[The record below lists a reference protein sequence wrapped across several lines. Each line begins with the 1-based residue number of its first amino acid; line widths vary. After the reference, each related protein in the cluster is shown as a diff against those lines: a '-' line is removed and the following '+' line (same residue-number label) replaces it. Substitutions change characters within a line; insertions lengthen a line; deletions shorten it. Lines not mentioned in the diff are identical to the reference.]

1 MIGKKRKLKNLWTKK
16 SNAVKIFKRF
26 FEWITDD
33 SFKPPNILK
42 MKVLIIEDE
51 KPAARRLN
59 RMLANLGL
67 KVQQMLHS
75 VEESLNWLQNN
86 EHPDLIFLDIQLSD
100 GLSFEIFE
108 EIEVKSA
115 IIFTTAY
122 DEYAL
127 KAFKLNS
134 IDYLLKPLDEDE
146 LKVAVD
152 KFNENRP
159 KQTDVQ
165 VNLDDIRKLLVN
177 PVDRKFK
184 KRLTIKVGQH
194 IKIIPI
200 DEVECFYSENKST
213 YIYTRENRNHL
224 LDHSLEYWQEQLNPE
239 HFFRVNR
246 TFIVYIN
253 GIKDIIAHSN
263 SRLKLILHSFSETEI
278 IVSRER
284 VKEFKNWID

>member
-1 MIGKKRKLKNLWTKK
+1 MNVI
-16 SNAVKIFKRF
+16 
-26 FEWITDD
+26 
-33 SFKPPNILK
+33 
-42 MKVLIIEDE
+42 IIEDE
-51 KPAARRLN
+51 KPAARRLS
-59 RMLANLGL
+59 RMLLGL
-67 KVQQMLHS
+67 NIEVQTMLHS
-75 VEESLNWLQNN
+75 VEESINWFQDNK
-86 EHPDLIFLDIQLSD
+86 HPDLIFLDIQLSD

-152 KFNENRP
+152 KFKENQI
-159 KQTDVQ
+159 KQSDVQ
-165 VNLDDIRKLLVN
+165 VNIDDIRKLLIN

-184 KRLTIKVGQH
+184 KRFTIKVGQH
-194 IKIIPI
+194 IKIIHV
-200 DEVECFYSENKST
+200 DEIECFYSENKST
-213 YIYTRENRNHL
+213 YIHTNANRNHL
-224 LDHSLEYWQEQLNPE
+224 IDNSLEHWQEQLNPE

-246 TFIVYIN
+246 TFIVHIN
-253 GIKDIIAHSN
+253 AIKDIIAYTN
-263 SRLKLILHSFSETEI
+263 SRLKIILHTYIETEI